1 MSEKKINITKI
12 SKERFNNI
20 SFIFR
25 ENFSVSLEKFNDKKT
40 INFATLITNRK
51 CFCFDKDAFINF
63 LKKDYLYDEEKNGPV
78 KEYLKKHFSKKA
90 YNIYE
95 LLCNAGIIEILE

>member
-25 ENFSVSLEKFNDKKT
+25 ENFSVSLEKFNDKKILGYLT
-40 INFATLITNRK
+40 KYQSFYFSVWQIKTQFADSQ
-51 CFCFDKDAFINF
+51 FHA
-63 LKKDYLYDEEKNGPV
+63 
-78 KEYLKKHFSKKA
+78 
-90 YNIYE
+90 
-95 LLCNAGIIEILE
+95 